1 MSQRDR
7 REAIVD
13 AAIEVA
19 MEKGLGA
26 TTVRD
31 VAGRMGSSSGLIH
44 HYFESMDLVLASAF
58 QRVADHDLATSRDAL
73 ARLGDP
79 VTQLAHFVNTYFS
92 PDRDP
97 AFQFWLD
104 AWSEAGRNGALQQA
118 SSSLNVEWQQTLLTI
133 IESGVDSGDFEC
145 SDPVGA
151 SWSILSLLDGLALQI
166 VAHRTVLS
174 RAQAIVWAAGTIER
188 DLGLPSGVLSHQSA
202 PVGAS
207 AL

>member
-7 REAIVD
+7 REAIID

-19 MEKGLGA
+19 MENGLGA

-44 HYFESMDLVLASAF
+44 HYFESMDLVLAGAF
-58 QRVADHDLATSRDAL
+58 RRVAEKDLATSRDEL
-73 ARLGDP
+73 AVLGDP

-145 SDPVGA
+145 SDPFGA

-174 RAQAIVWAAGTIER
+174 RAQSIVWAAGTIER
-188 DLGLPSGVLSHQSA
+188 DLGLPSGALRHQA